1 MQIILRLIW
10 CALQVL
16 NRNKL
21 LRLVDLVVVALI
33 LDLKVSGV
41 DETKDMT

>member
-21 LRLVDLVVVALI
+21 LRLVDLVVVAI